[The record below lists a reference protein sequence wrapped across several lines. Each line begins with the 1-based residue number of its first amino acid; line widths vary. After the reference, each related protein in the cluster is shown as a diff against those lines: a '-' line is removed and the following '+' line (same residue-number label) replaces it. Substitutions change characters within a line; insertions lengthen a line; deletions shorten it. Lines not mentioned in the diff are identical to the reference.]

1 MRHRAIE
8 AAGRRFH
15 GIGFAFAA
23 GLAALAV
30 AACGGGTSASQLL
43 RDTFSGSHKM
53 TSGAVN
59 IDLTVT
65 PSGSSTLTAPITLSF
80 SGPFQDFG
88 KGRAPNSD
96 FTLSL
101 SAVDKSLLS
110 VGMESLDGKG
120 YIHLG
125 GSSYPLPASEYQQ
138 LESRLAQTGSGS
150 LSTSGILGKLGINPL
165 RWLIDP
171 TVAGSGTVG
180 GTSTTQ
186 IRAGVDMSA
195 LLADLGTFLGKA
207 SSLGVPDASKIST
220 SISPATK
227 AKILAEVRSPSVEIW
242 TGTADRTL
250 RKLALSLTIPVT
262 GALSSELGGLKSAVL
277 SLDILY
283 QNLNQAQSITAPAD
297 VKPYSQFESQVQ
309 ALVAAIRSA
318 VSGSLAG
325 AATAPAGAGAA
336 TAAPASGGVPSA
348 YSQCITAA
356 GNDFKQ
362 MYKCAPLLS
371 GGG

>member
-1 MRHRAIE
+1 
-8 AAGRRFH
+8 
-15 GIGFAFAA
+15 
-23 GLAALAV
+23 
-30 AACGGGTSASQLL
+30 
-43 RDTFSGSHKM
+43 
-53 TSGAVN
+53 
-59 IDLTVT
+59 
-65 PSGSSTLTAPITLSF
+65 
-80 SGPFQDFG
+80 
-88 KGRAPNSD
+88 
-96 FTLSL
+96 
-101 SAVDKSLLS
+101 
-110 VGMESLDGKG
+110 
-120 YIHLG
+120 
-125 GSSYPLPASEYQQ
+125 
-138 LESRLAQTGSGS
+138 
-150 LSTSGILGKLGINPL
+150 
-165 RWLIDP
+165 
-171 TVAGSGTVG
+171 
-180 GTSTTQ
+180 
-186 IRAGVDMSA
+186 MSA